1 MRIDCRL
8 FKLIV
13 DSINNKSAIRNPQS
27 ALTVSVLLCALS
39 ALVGA
44 QSARPSP
51 DALSGLKF
59 RYVGPV
65 GNRVI
70 AITGV
75 PGHPYTYYA
84 GAASGG
90 VWKTTDAGAHWES
103 MFDDQDVQSIG
114 ALAVAPSDPSTV
126 WAGTG
131 EAFIRSNISIGNG
144 IYKSLDAGKT
154 WSRMGL
160 ERTGRIARIIV
171 DPKNADNVFA
181 CALGHAYGPQ
191 QDRGVYKTSDGGRTW
206 NRVLFVDENTGCS
219 DVAMDPNNPRVLFAG
234 MWQLEI
240 HTWGR
245 TSGGPGSGLFKSSD
259 GGATWKRLGGHGLPE
274 PPVGKISPQVARS
287 NSNRVYALIETGD
300 GMLTNNGQ
308 KTQSGSLWRSEDGG
322 EKWEM
327 VSADRRLRGRTH
339 YYTRFAVAPD
349 NENEAYFLAAE
360 FTKTLD
366 GGATSVDLTGK
377 VAPVGDNHDMWIDP
391 ANGDRMAVAHDDGM
405 SFSINR
411 GKSWHHIQLPIAQMY
426 HVATDNQVPYNVYG
440 NRQDGPSTRGPS
452 NSRIGKQAEDAES
465 GPIPRGMWHSVA
477 GGESGWAIPDPADNN
492 IIWATGTGFGSL
504 GGTVERF
511 DLRTRQAREVEIWP
525 EVTVGA
531 PAGGVKYRFNWTFP
545 LAISP
550 HDHNTIYA
558 GSQHVHRTTNG
569 GQSWQVISPDLTTG
583 DKSRQQI
590 SGGLTPDNVG
600 VEYAGVVFAI
610 AESPKEKGVVWA
622 GTNDGQVQ
630 VTRDAGSHWTNVT
643 ANLPGLPAW
652 GTVSNIEPSRFD
664 NGAAYVAIDLHQVNN
679 RDPFVY
685 KTTDYGRTWKSV
697 AGDLPKSVHS
707 YAHCVR
713 EDPVRKGLLYLGVE
727 NGLYFS
733 LDDGD
738 HWTALQSGLPHAPLH
753 WITIQ
758 EQYNDLVVAT
768 YGRGFFILDDIT
780 PIRQMTPEM
789 LNANAHLFAPRP
801 TYRLRNITEPM
812 MMPDDAAEGVNPPDG
827 AAITFSLKTAPPVPP
842 EKTSDA
848 KDRKATIQI
857 AIKDASGQLVRTID
871 VKEPKAGLNRVWW
884 DLRGEPSTE
893 VKPRTRPVNADDF
906 KMNPDGTRKFAMA
919 GSSRLSVLVP
929 PGTYT
934 LTLQSPVVSGFSRT
948 GEQTTQ
954 QLLIRKDPNTAGS
967 EADIQ
972 AQTKTIHDVRE
983 NMSKTADLVNRAE
996 AIRAQIGNLK
1006 TFVGDDA
1013 AAKELIAAGDDL
1025 DKKVIAVE
1033 ERLFNITA
1041 TGRGQDFLRMPS
1053 QLLEKLAHLADTLQL
1068 ADFAPTD
1075 QQLDVHKLLTDQV
1088 AAAASDLNVVVSRD
1102 VATFNDMLRRR
1113 NMGTVIV
1120 R

>member
-1 MRIDCRL
+1 MGRAFVLGVALVCAL
-8 FKLIV
+8 GFSGEAPIV
-13 DSINNKSAIRNPQS
+13 AQSSS
-27 ALTVSVLLCALS
+27 AL
-39 ALVGA
+39 
-44 QSARPSP
+44 SP
-51 DALSGLKF
+51 DALAALKF

-65 GNRVI
+65 GNRVT
-70 AITGV
+70 AIEGV
-75 PGHPYTYYA
+75 PGHPYVYYA

-90 VWKTTDAGAHWES
+90 VWKTVDDGAHWEPI
-103 MFDDQDVQSIG
+103 FDAQDVQSIG
-114 ALAVAPSDPSTV
+114 ALAVAPGDPSTV

-131 EAFIRSNISIGNG
+131 EAFIRSNISIGDG

-160 ERTGRIARIIV
+160 EGTGRIARVLV
-171 DPKNADNVFA
+171 DPKNADIVFA

-191 QDRGVYKTSDGGRTW
+191 QDRGVYKTGDGGKTW
-206 NRVLFVDENTGCS
+206 TRALFVDENTGCS

-234 MWQLEI
+234 MWQLEV

-245 TSGGPGSGLFKSSD
+245 TSGGPGSGLFKSID
-259 GGATWKRLGGHGLPE
+259 AGATWKRLSGHGLPE
-274 PPVGKISPQVARS
+274 PPVGKISAQVARS
-287 NSNRVYALIETGD
+287 NPNRVYALIETGD
-300 GMLTNNGQ
+300 GMPTNNGQ

-322 EKWEM
+322 DAWAM

-349 NENEAYFLAAE
+349 DEDEAYFLAAE
-360 FTKTLD
+360 FTKTVD
-366 GGATSVDLTGK
+366 GGQNSIDLTGK
-377 VAPVGDNHDMWIDP
+377 VAPIGDNHDMWIDP
-391 ANGDRMAVAHDDGM
+391 TDGNRMAVAHDDGM

-411 GKSWHHIQLPIAQMY
+411 GKSWHHVQLPIAQMY

-452 NSRIGKQAEDAES
+452 NSRIARQSEGAES

-477 GGESGWAIPDPADNN
+477 GGESGWAIPDPVDNN

-531 PAGGVKYRFNWTFP
+531 PAAAVKYRFNWTFP

-583 DKSRQQI
+583 DVSRQQS

-610 AESPKEKGVVWA
+610 AESPKEKGVIWA

-630 VTRDAGSHWTNVT
+630 VTRDAGARWTNVT

-652 GTVSNIEPSRFD
+652 GTVSNIEPSRYD
-664 NGAAYVAIDLHQVNN
+664 NGTAYLTFDLHQVNN

-685 KTTDYGRTWKSV
+685 KTTDYGRTWTSI
-697 AGDLPKSVHS
+697 AGDLPRTVHS
-707 YAHCVR
+707 YAHCLR
-713 EDPVRKGLLYLGVE
+713 EDPVRKGLLFLGVE

-733 LDDGD
+733 IDDGQ
-738 HWTALQSGLPHAPLH
+738 HWTPLQSGLPHAPVH
-753 WITIQ
+753 WLTIQ
-758 EQYNDLVVAT
+758 EHFSDLVVAT

-780 PIRQMTPEM
+780 PLRQLTPQN
-789 LNANAHLFAPRP
+789 LDARAHLFAPRP

-812 MMPDDAAEGVNPPDG
+812 MMPDDATEGVNPPDG
-827 AAITFSLKTAPPVPP
+827 GPITFRLASAPA
-842 EKTSDA
+842 KDA
-848 KDRKATIQI
+848 KDPTKAVVKIVV
-857 AIKDASGQLVRTID
+857 KDAGGQTIRTID

-893 VKPRTRPVNADDF
+893 VTPRMRPVNADDF

-919 GSSRLSVLVP
+919 GASRLSVLVP
-929 PGTYT
+929 PGTYSVT
-934 LTLQSPVVSGFSRT
+934 LTGAGPDATEHMTVL
-948 GEQTTQ
+948 
-954 QLLIRKDPNTAGS
+954 KDPNTAGS
-967 EADIQ
+967 ETDIQ
-972 AQTKTIHDVRE
+972 AQTTTIRE
-983 NMSKTADLVNRAE
+983 VHEQMSRAAALINRAE
-996 AIRAQIGNLK
+996 AVRAQVVNLK
-1006 TFVGDDA
+1006 TFIGDDA
-1013 AAKELIAAGDDL
+1013 AAKELMAAGENL
-1025 DKKVIAVE
+1025 DKQVIAVE

-1041 TGRGQDFLRMPS
+1041 TGRGQDFLRLPS

-1075 QQLDVHKLLTDQV
+1075 QQLAVQKLLADQV
-1088 AAAASDLNVVVSRD
+1088 ATATRDLNAVVEKD
-1102 VATFNDMLRRR
+1102 VAAYNDMLRRR
-1113 NMGTVIV
+1113 NIGTVVV